1 MRGLFE
7 FMPGR
12 PPMIAVCGGGEVDPK
27 VAALAEEVG
36 RELAAAGATVVTG
49 GLGGVMEWACKGA
62 KEAGGRTVGIVPG
75 TETRAANRYVDV
87 PIASGMSHGRNAV
100 IVHTAD
106 GIIALPGA
114 FGTLAEVAMA
124 LTMGKPVVT
133 IGGWRPDE
141 AVEEAP
147 DAQAAVA
154 MIMKAI
160 RL

>member
-1 MRGLFE
+1 
-7 FMPGR
+7 
-12 PPMIAVCGGGEVDPK
+12 MIAVCGGGEVDPE
-27 VAALAEEVG
+27 VAALAEAVG
-36 RELAAAGATVVTG
+36 RELAAVGATVVTG
-49 GLGGVMEWACKGA
+49 GLGGVMEWASKGA
-62 KEAGGRTVGIVPG
+62 REAGGRTVGIVPG
-75 TETRAANRYVDV
+75 TDTGAANRFIDV

-114 FGTLAEVAMA
+114 FGTLSEVAMA

-141 AVEEAP
+141 TVKEAP

-160 RL
+160 GL

>member
-1 MRGLFE
+1 
-7 FMPGR
+7 
-12 PPMIAVCGGGEVDPK
+12 MIAVCGGGEVDPE
-27 VAALAEEVG
+27 VAALAEAVG
-36 RELAAAGATVVTG
+36 RELAAVGATVVTG
-49 GLGGVMEWACKGA
+49 GLGGVMEWASKGA
-62 KEAGGRTVGIVPG
+62 REAGGRTVGIVPG
-75 TETRAANRYVDV
+75 TETGTANRFIDV

-114 FGTLAEVAMA
+114 FGTLSEVAMA

-141 AVEEAP
+141 AVKEAP

-154 MIMKAI
+154 MIMETI
-160 RL
+160 GL